1 MSFDTILFD
10 LDGTL
15 TDPSLGITNSII
27 YALKKFGIEETD
39 RKKLHSFIGPPLSDA
54 FENYYG
60 FSKEKSQLAVKYYRE
75 YFAPKGLFENSVFEG
90 VEEMLKTLKDKGKKL
105 IIATSKPQVFADE
118 ILKHF
123 NLYRFFD
130 FVVGSN
136 LDGSLTK
143 KSQVIAKTL
152 EILKPENKRNIC
164 MVGDRMHDMQ
174 GATQNGI
181 TPVGVSFGFGSID
194 ELKNSGAE
202 YIINSVLELTE
213 FLIK

>member
-15 TDPSLGITNSII
+15 TDPSLGITNSVI

-39 RKKLHSFIGPPLSDA
+39 REKLYSFIGPPLSDA
-54 FENYYG
+54 FKNYYG
-60 FSKEKSQLAVKYYRE
+60 FSKEKSQLAVEYYRE
-75 YFAPKGLFENSVFEG
+75 YFAPKGLFENSVFDG
-90 VEEMLKTLKDKGKKL
+90 VDKMLKTLKSKGKTL
-105 IIATSKPQVFADE
+105 IIATSKPQVFADK

-123 NLYRFFD
+123 NLYEFFD

-143 KSQVIAKTL
+143 KSDVIEKVL
-152 EILKPENKRNIC
+152 SILKPKDKSNIC
-164 MVGDRMHDMQ
+164 MVGDRMHDMN
-174 GATQNGI
+174 GAIQNGI
-181 TPVGVSFGFGSID
+181 TPIGVSFGFGSID